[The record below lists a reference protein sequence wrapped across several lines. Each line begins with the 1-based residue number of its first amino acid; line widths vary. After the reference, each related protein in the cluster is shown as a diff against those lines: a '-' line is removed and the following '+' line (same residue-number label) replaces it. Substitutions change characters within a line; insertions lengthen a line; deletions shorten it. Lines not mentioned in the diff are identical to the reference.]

1 MLVFAN
7 PWKSSSCILLFQF
20 FLPCPRVNFTDG
32 CKLRTFVNGAYSPK
46 FYVGHC
52 VCLVY
57 FRLCEKCWKSYQC
70 KTSSSCIGLFESL
83 ISQWLHSYTNSTWNF
98 HKNTNEFT
106 KEATFCKRALHV
118 FHCFS
123 LKNWRSLHLKVNCTW
138 NFYIEVMYV
147 NDFGEKLKDLA
158 YLSVGHHTDF
168 VSVKPI
174 HLGFWTWIEWNHS
187 DQRDKEPAN
196 DKNWAFVFFLFQPYC
211 NVIFAF
217 VVNRTTDFL
226 GSAGSD
232 QLKDKNRERSKFS
245 CLCLP

>member
-1 MLVFAN
+1 MSRILQTLRKMLKELSVQNKLFMYWIVWVINITVTA
-7 PWKSSSCILLFQF
+7 LLH
-20 FLPCPRVNFTDG
+20 
-32 CKLRTFVNGAYSPK
+32 K
-46 FYVGHC
+46 FY
-52 VCLVY
+52 L
-57 FRLCEKCWKSYQC
+57 
-70 KTSSSCIGLFESL
+70 
-83 ISQWLHSYTNSTWNF
+83 NF

-158 YLSVGHHTDF
+158 YLSVGHHADF